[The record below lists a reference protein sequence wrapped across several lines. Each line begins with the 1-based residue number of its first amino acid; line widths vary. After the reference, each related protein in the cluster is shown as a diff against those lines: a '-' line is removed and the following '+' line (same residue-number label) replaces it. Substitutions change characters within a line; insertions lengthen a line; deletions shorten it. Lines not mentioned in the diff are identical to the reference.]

1 MTETTKNIIEN
12 IYASEVPLTRNS
24 PLNWCKNHGKFIH
37 EDLYR
42 QHNED
47 LLSSIHATVKALNQ
61 TISSLTI
68 LLKQADF
75 ALNQDIENETNRA
88 INSENAITARLSD
101 EIGRAKEAESKLKSE
116 INGEI
121 QRAQDMEQKIESNVD
136 SESQRAKEAE
146 VQLSSKINNVNNNLE
161 QQLQAMQ
168 GQIAALKPN
177 TTNNN

>member
-37 EDLYR
+37 ENLYR

-88 INSENAITARLSD
+88 INSENKISARLSD
-101 EIGRAKEAESKLKSE
+101 EISRAEKAESELKSE
-116 INGEI
+116 INDEI
-121 QRAQDMEQKIESNVD
+121 QRAQDMEQKIKSNVD

-146 VQLSSKINNVNNNLE
+146 EQLGKKINDVNNNLE
-161 QQLQAMQ
+161 QKLQGME
-168 GQIAALKPN
+168 GEIAALKAN
-177 TTNNN
+177 TGNN

>member
-12 IYASEVPLTRNS
+12 IYASEVPLTKNS

-47 LLSSIHATVKALNQ
+47 LLLSIHATVKVLNQ

-88 INSENAITARLSD
+88 INEENVISARLSD
-101 EIGRAKEAESKLKSE
+101 EIERAKEVESKLKSE

-121 QRAQDMEQKIESNVD
+121 QRAKDMEQIIKNSVD
-136 SESQRAKEAE
+136 SESQRAKEVE
-146 VQLSSKINNVNNNLE
+146 GQLE
-161 QQLQAMQ
+161 QQLQEMQ
-168 GQIAALKPN
+168 QQIASLKAG
-177 TTNNN
+177 TINN

>member
-12 IYASEVPLTRNS
+12 IYASEVPLTKNS

-47 LLSSIHATVKALNQ
+47 LLLSIHATVKALNQ

-88 INSENAITARLSD
+88 INSENAISARLSD
-101 EIGRAKEAESKLKSE
+101 EIRRAAAAESKLKSQ
-116 INGEI
+116 INNES
-121 QRAQDMEQKIESNVD
+121 QRAQGMEQKIE
-136 SESQRAKEAE
+136 
-146 VQLSSKINNVNNNLE
+146 NNVNSIE
-161 QQLQAMQ
+161 QQLQEMQ
-168 GQIAALKPN
+168 AQIAGLKQGP
-177 TTNNN
+177 TNN